1 MNHREKINILL
12 IHADQHRADCLGTYG
27 NPDIRTPH
35 IDALAAAGV
44 RYANSFCPYP
54 VCTPSRYSLLC
65 GRYVHE
71 HRGWTNHC
79 TLAPE
84 FPTFPRLLR
93 DDGYATR
100 AVGKMHFTPTYL
112 DVGFDAM
119 TLAEQDGPGRW
130 DDDYHREL
138 RTAGLADVNDL
149 EDQLRE
155 YRRRA
160 RPEYWTSFGAMPS
173 NLPEPW
179 HTTTWIGDRAVD
191 AVKRWEGGGNLLMVG
206 FVKPHHP
213 FDPPLNRY
221 DAYDPDRLT
230 LPPGWTPQCFPHDLR
245 IHGGYFPHEQLTE
258 TALRRVVACYY
269 ATIEHLDEQVG
280 RMTAA
285 LKQKGLYDNTLI
297 IYTSDHGEYMGF
309 HHLLLKGNH
318 LYDPLVKVPLIIKY
332 PGSAAGNAAPSATSE
347 TALVNNIDL
356 APTILAQA
364 GVASAPEMHG
374 RNLAASDIGHDVV
387 FCELLRGGLI
397 MARTHAHKLILAKE
411 QDYKL
416 FFDLEKDPLEMENRA
431 EDPAYQDETDF
442 LTNAINQWRPADTP
456 AEVYLDEDVPVI
468 NQPNV
473 PPRDNSHRPEI
484 IAWYDAKMKA
494 LNPDASSRPNR

>member
-213 FDPPLNRY
+213 FDPPAPW
-221 DAYDPDRLT
+221 DEMYDPELLT
-230 LPPGWTPQCFPHDLR
+230 LLPGWLEAPLPRDIARHA
-245 IHGGYFPHEQLTE
+245 GYFPHAEMDEAQ
-258 TALRRVVACYY
+258 LRRAMAYYY
-269 ATIEHLDEQVG
+269 ATISQIDHHVG
-280 RMTAA
+280 RMVDL
-285 LKQKGLYDNTLI
+285 LKQRDLYDDTLI
-297 IYTSDHGEYMGF
+297 VYTSDHGDYMGF
-309 HHLLLKGNH
+309 HHLLLKGNFM
-318 LYDPLVKVPLIIKY
+318 YDPVVKVPLILKF
-332 PGSAAGNAAPSATSE
+332 PGQARAGERS
-347 TALVNNIDL
+347 TALVNNLDVGPTLLAAAGCEVPQPMQGHDL
-356 APTILAQA
+356 AVST
-364 GVASAPEMHG
+364 EG
-374 RNLAASDIGHDVV
+374 RNMIFA
-387 FCELLRGGLI
+387 ENWGGAEY
-397 MARTHAHKLILAKE
+397 MVRTPTHKLLLCRDE
-411 QDYKL
+411 DPSQ
-416 FFDLEKDPLEMENRA
+416 FFDLARDPLELENRIA
-431 EDPAYQDETDF
+431 DPAYAELIAELREAL
-442 LTNAINQWRPADTP
+442 LTWALFDARTP
-456 AEVYLDEDVPVI
+456 TYLDEDAPVI
-468 NQPNV
+468 KGDNV
-473 PPRDNSHRPEI
+473 PARDDGH
-484 IAWYDAKMKA
+484 IAAQTVYFRKLLEEELMF
-494 LNPDASSRPNR
+494 